1 MHIPGGSKLSLNQSK
16 IEEFLPINEKKLSRR
31 KRVLSLKLEGY
42 KNQEISIILGWS
54 LSTIEKDLQK
64 LRKISL
70 RRKIQ
75 GAIVY

>member
-1 MHIPGGSKLSLNQSK
+1 MHIPGGSKLSLNQTK